1 MIRRIKRKLKSYVS
15 PAQKAYLK
23 AQLSKI
29 AKLPFYVSLR
39 KFYFKYKKNIVDKL
53 FSYNSLQLENKLRS
67 MGIVEGDTV
76 LMHSSFDAYN
86 GFKDGPQK
94 TIDCILSVI
103 GSSGNLLMVSMGYH
117 GITARTYLSAG
128 EKFDVLKTISHM
140 GIITEI
146 FRRKKGVVRSLSP
159 TNPVLAFGPNAEW
172 LVADHHRVMYP
183 CGKGSPFDK
192 ILKLNAKALFFDT
205 SFYSM
210 TFYHYLED
218 RFKESLS
225 VQLYDETPIESTV
238 VDAARNEL
246 KIKVY
251 VFSEAAA
258 RRRNMSKLEKVLRR
272 NGLIKTSKIGNTT
285 LRLVNL
291 SDVVDCVQ
299 KMVEAGKRLY

>member
-1 MIRRIKRKLKSYVS
+1 MIRRLKRQLRRHIS

-23 AQLSKI
+23 AQLSQI
-29 AKLPFYVSLR
+29 TKLPACLFLT
-39 KFYFKYKKNIVDKL
+39 KFYFKHKRNIINKF
-53 FSYNSLQLENKLRS
+53 FSYDSLQLENQLRRI
-67 MGIVEGDTV
+67 GLVEGDTV
-76 LMHSSFDAYN
+76 FTHSSFAAYN

-94 TIDCILSVI
+94 VIDCILNVI
-103 GSSGNLLMVSMGYH
+103 GNSGNLLMVSMGYH
-117 GITARTYLSAG
+117 GISSYEYLRSG
-128 EKFDVLKTISHM
+128 EKFDVLKTMSQM

-159 TNPVLAFGPNAEW
+159 TNPVLAFGPDAAW
-172 LVADHHRVMYP
+172 LVADHHRIMYP

-205 SFYSM
+205 PIYSM

-225 VQLYDETPIESTV
+225 VQLYREFPVESIV
-238 VDAARNEL
+238 VDAEGNEL
-246 KIKVY
+246 KVKTYI
-251 VFSEAAA
+251 FNDAAVQ
-258 RRRNMSKLEKVLRR
+258 RRSIRNLEKVLRKNNVIR
-272 NGLIKTSKIGNTT
+272 FNRIGNTT

-299 KMVEAGKRLY
+299 KMVEAGQRLY